1 MKTLLPVGGV
11 AAAAFSSRSAPVA
24 LLVAGAFFMEN
35 LDGTIV
41 VTAVPQMA
49 TAFRVHP
56 IDLNIGVSAYL
67 LTLAVLIPASGWVA
81 DRFGARRVFAGAIAV
96 FTIAS
101 ILCGFSESLTAFTSA
116 RVMQGIGGAMMV
128 PVGRLA
134 ILRSTE
140 KYELIGAIATI
151 TWPGLAAPVLGP
163 PLGGFI
169 TTYASWHWI
178 FFLNVPLGLIAF
190 VLTLRLMPN
199 EKGGARRSFDGVG
212 FILTGVACFAL
223 MYSLDLV
230 SRDGASWPAASLLIL
245 GSLAAGGLGVLH
257 ARHRKYP
264 LVDLRALSV
273 HSYAVTI
280 WGGSVFRIAIGSIPF
295 LLPLLFQV
303 GFGLSAFASGLL
315 VLAVFAGN
323 LVMKPLTTPVLRRL
337 SFRTILISNGLLNA
351 AAIFACIFLTPAT
364 PVIVVVLLLF
374 VSGVTRSMQFTALNT
389 LAFADVSE
397 DRMSGANTLFNMA
410 QQMAMGMGIALG
422 AVALRIAGLFQPNAS
437 GAIPLTNFHIAF
449 AIVGVIALI
458 AILDVLGLAPSAG
471 DNVRCNRNASGDP
484 NPHTASSEARR
495 AAPSRAKG
503 HYGLPKIS
511 RIR

>member
-11 AAAAFSSRSAPVA
+11 AASGSSSRSTPIA

-116 RVMQGIGGAMMV
+116 RIMQGIGGAMMV